1 MSGHPMTINPANIKA
16 GDKVQLEFTVVKPR
30 LDNRLCFQVS
40 NHESADYFVLFGSQ
54 VQNFEIVGHTP
65 APPPPWVPKAGDI
78 FRVKGS
84 LAISG
89 RWEILC
95 LDPDGDWVAR
105 SLSAGHKSVIRKTSH
120 YQFELDSSE
129 N

>member
-1 MSGHPMTINPANIKA
+1 MTVDFGKIEA
-16 GDKVQLEFTVVKPR
+16 GDKVQLEFTVVKSR
-30 LDNRLCFQVS
+30 HDDRLCFQVS
-40 NHESADYFVLFGSQ
+40 NHPTADQFVLFGSG
-54 VQNFEIVGHTP
+54 VRDFEIVGHTP

-84 LAISG
+84 LAISN

-105 SLSAGHKSVIRKTSH
+105 SLSSGHKSVIRKTSH

-129 N
+129 I